1 MEIALENCQKQF
13 QWDKW
18 NCPTKDFLLKRSASV
33 LDRETAFVQAITTA
47 SLVYTV
53 TKNCSRGELVG
64 CGCDVKKVNEDEF
77 IWSGCSDH
85 VDQAEIIAEHF
96 LEKKPSKRSLDIYGL
111 AELHNSRA
119 GRIVSIFTIYKK
131 YKKIKTFFDHLF

>member
-1 MEIALENCQKQF
+1 MALENCQKQF

-18 NCPTKDFLLKRSASV
+18 NCPTKDFLIKQSANL
-33 LDRETAFVQAITTA
+33 LDRETAFIQAITTA

-53 TKNCSRGELVG
+53 TKNCSRGELIG
-64 CGCDVKKVNEDEF
+64 CGCDLKKVNEDEF

-96 LEKKPSKRSLDIYGL
+96 LEKTATKRSFDIYGQ
-111 AELHNSRA
+111 AKLHNIRA
-119 GRIVSIFTIYKK
+119 GRIVSIIFNNSE
-131 YKKIKTFFDHLF
+131 TFISIVN